1 MIRSLHLQNFKSHVD
16 TQLELGRLN
25 VLVGPNAAG
34 KTSVL
39 LALHLHEQLI
49 WDEQGVPFQGYH
61 GIRHLVRRGQNKLLV
76 HVGYDSIDLAL
87 QATYSSQ
94 TLQGFNLTAYQDE
107 RSVGPILESGHWTNG
122 QRYTHRQTVQHTWQK
137 RTGRPAFLQLTPGD
151 LMAPAPMSASPVL
164 SMSGRGLAAVIAE
177 MKLTDSKALD
187 AIVTDLQTI
196 VPQLIA
202 LRVHTVDHVT
212 EHNQTEGRMELLVD
226 FEGAPG
232 IPAHAVSEGT
242 LIAIGLMTILHME
255 QRPKLILLDDID
267 QSLHPKAQWEL
278 IRLLRRFIEQD
289 DELQIVA
296 TTHSPYLVDELEPE
310 EVIVTALDDEGV
322 SHCRRLSD
330 HPDAARLREVLSTGE
345 MLSAQGE
352 DWVIQPAS

>member
-1 MIRSLHLQNFKSHVD
+1 
-16 TQLELGRLN
+16 
-25 VLVGPNAAG
+25 
-34 KTSVL
+34 
-39 LALHLHEQLI
+39 
-49 WDEQGVPFQGYH
+49 
-61 GIRHLVRRGQNKLLV
+61 
-76 HVGYDSIDLAL
+76 
-87 QATYSSQ
+87 
-94 TLQGFNLTAYQDE
+94 
-107 RSVGPILESGHWTNG
+107 
-122 QRYTHRQTVQHTWQK
+122 
-137 RTGRPAFLQLTPGD
+137 
-151 LMAPAPMSASPVL
+151 
-164 SMSGRGLAAVIAE
+164 MSGRGLAAVIAE